1 MGNLQDFAATTDGT
15 QDNPAHDAD
24 GGSLTFFT
32 QGEILFVTLTSLF
45 VIVVAAFFFRRKRSR
60 ENSYV
65 DDTLDLEDLTTFST
79 DCISSMED
87 RRLFKGNKGI
97 KPFSSDA
104 IVDAENARGR
114 SWRGNRRPSV
124 DSHTSSTTYATAG
137 SASSSSGRRSLIG
150 ANVSNH
156 YKVAAIDRMKEMSL
170 NASS

>member
-1 MGNLQDFAATTDGT
+1 MGNLQDFTATTDGT
-15 QDNPAHDAD
+15 QDNPTQDDD

-32 QGEILFVTLTSLF
+32 QGEILFVTLTSF
-45 VIVVAAFFFRRKRSR
+45 VIVVAAFFSFRKRSR
-60 ENSYV
+60 ENSYE
-65 DDTLDLEDLTTFST
+65 DDDPFEDLTTLTT

-124 DSHTSSTTYATAG
+124 DSHTSSSSTTYATAG
-137 SASSSSGRRSLIG
+137 SASSSGRRSLIG

-156 YKVAAIDRMKEMSL
+156 YKVAAIDRMREMSV
-170 NASS
+170 SV

>member
-1 MGNLQDFAATTDGT
+1 MGNLQDFTAT
-15 QDNPAHDAD
+15 QDNPAQDDD

-32 QGEILFVTLTSLF
+32 QGEILFVTLTSF
-45 VIVVAAFFFRRKRSR
+45 VIVVAAFFSFRKRSR
-60 ENSYV
+60 ENSYE
-65 DDTLDLEDLTTFST
+65 DDDPFEDLTTLTT

-124 DSHTSSTTYATAG
+124 DSHTSSSSTTYATAG
-137 SASSSSGRRSLIG
+137 SVSSSGRRSLIG

-156 YKVAAIDRMKEMSL
+156 YKVAAIDRMREMSV
-170 NASS
+170 SV

>member
-1 MGNLQDFAATTDGT
+1 MGNLQDLVTAATDGT
-15 QDNPAHDAD
+15 QDNPAQDD
-24 GGSLTFFT
+24 GGGGLTFFT
-32 QGEILFVTLTSLF
+32 QGEILFVTLTSF
-45 VIVVAAFFFRRKRSR
+45 VIVVAAFFSLRKRNR
-60 ENSYV
+60 ENTGYE
-65 DDTLDLEDLTTFST
+65 DDDPFGDLTTSTT

-137 SASSSSGRRSLIG
+137 SARVVVEGEQMCPIITKLRQ
-150 ANVSNH
+150 
-156 YKVAAIDRMKEMSL
+156 
-170 NASS
+170 

>member
-15 QDNPAHDAD
+15 QDNPARDDDD

-32 QGEILFVTLTSLF
+32 QGEILFVTLTSF
-45 VIVVAAFFFRRKRSR
+45 VIVVAAFFSLRKRSR

-65 DDTLDLEDLTTFST
+65 DDTHDLEDLTTLTT

-137 SASSSSGRRSLIG
+137 SASSSGRRMIG
-150 ANVSNH
+150 ANVSNQ
-156 YKVAAIDRMKEMSL
+156 YKVAAIDRMKEMSVIV
-170 NASS
+170 SS

>member
-15 QDNPAHDAD
+15 QDNPARDDD

-32 QGEILFVTLTSLF
+32 QGEILFVTLTSF
-45 VIVVAAFFFRRKRSR
+45 VIVVAAFSSLRKRSR
-60 ENSYV
+60 ENTGYE
-65 DDTLDLEDLTTFST
+65 DDDPFEDLTTLTT

-137 SASSSSGRRSLIG
+137 SASSSGRLFG
-150 ANVSNH
+150 ANPIIT
-156 YKVAAIDRMKEMSL
+156 KLRQ
-170 NASS
+170 

>member
-1 MGNLQDFAATTDGT
+1 MGNLQDFTATTDGT
-15 QDNPAHDAD
+15 QDNPALDDD
-24 GGSLTFFT
+24 GGSLTYFT
-32 QGEILFVTLTSLF
+32 QGEILFVTLTSF
-45 VIVVAAFFFRRKRSR
+45 VIVVAAFFSLRKRSR
-60 ENSYV
+60 ENSHE
-65 DDTLDLEDLTTFST
+65 DDDPFEDLTTLTT

-137 SASSSSGRRSLIG
+137 SASSGRRSLIG
-150 ANVSNH
+150 ANVSDH
-156 YKVAAIDRMKEMSL
+156 YKAAAIDRMKMSVIV
-170 NASS
+170 SS

>member
-1 MGNLQDFAATTDGT
+1 MMGNLQDFTATTDGT
-15 QDNPAHDAD
+15 QDNPTQDDD

-32 QGEILFVTLTSLF
+32 QGEILFVTLTSF
-45 VIVVAAFFFRRKRSR
+45 VIVVAAFFSLRKRSR
-60 ENSYV
+60 ENSYE
-65 DDTLDLEDLTTFST
+65 DDDPFEDLTTLTT

-87 RRLFKGNKGI
+87 RRLFKGNKGT

-124 DSHTSSTTYATAG
+124 DSHTSSSSTTYATAG
-137 SASSSSGRRSLIG
+137 SASSSGMRSLIG

-156 YKVAAIDRMKEMSL
+156 YKVAAIDRMREMSV
-170 NASS
+170 SV